1 MSDSEFQPL
10 LAAGE
15 ARVLADDLDHPE
27 AVCWDPGAGAVLA
40 GGEAGQLY
48 EVDLAGGGVR
58 TRADLGG
65 GSLLG
70 IAVDGS
76 GRAYVCNA
84 TAGRVQRVEP
94 DGGYVDFGPAM
105 SYPNYLAFDAEG
117 SLWVTDSG
125 GWGEKSGR
133 VFRIDAGVEGEE
145 AGFGPFRFANG
156 IAIADEVAYMVE
168 SETASLWRLD
178 LRSEE
183 SEVILELPRTV
194 PDGVAIDAEGGVWV
208 SCFQPNR
215 VYRLDPS
222 GELSV
227 VLDDWSG
234 EEMLSPTNI
243 AFAGAD
249 LRTLVLASLCG
260 RTVKAVDAWVPG
272 RPLAYPRVPDGG
284 GS

>member
-1 MSDSEFQPL
+1 VSDGEVQPL
-10 LAAGE
+10 LAAAE

-27 AVCWDPGAGAVLA
+27 AVCWDPGAGAILA

-48 EVDLAGGGVR
+48 EIDLAGGGVR
-58 TRADLGG
+58 TRAELG

-70 IAVDGS
+70 IALDGS

-94 DGGYVDFGPAM
+94 DGRHVDLGPPM

-133 VFRIDAGVEGEE
+133 VFRIDAAGAGEE
-145 AGFGPFRFANG
+145 AGFGRFRFANG
-156 IAIADEVAYMVE
+156 IAIADDVAYMVE
-168 SETASLWRLD
+168 SETGSLWRLD
-178 LRSEE
+178 LRSERAE
-183 SEVILELPRTV
+183 IVLELPRTV

-222 GELSV
+222 GELAV

-234 EEMLSPTNI
+234 EEMLSPTNV

-260 RTVKAVDAWVPG
+260 RTVKQIEVWVAG
-272 RPLAYPRVPDGG
+272 RPLEYPGEG
-284 GS
+284 Q